1 MPQETVASLI
11 SFMDVRHSV

>member
-11 SFMDVRHSV
+11 SFTDIRSSM